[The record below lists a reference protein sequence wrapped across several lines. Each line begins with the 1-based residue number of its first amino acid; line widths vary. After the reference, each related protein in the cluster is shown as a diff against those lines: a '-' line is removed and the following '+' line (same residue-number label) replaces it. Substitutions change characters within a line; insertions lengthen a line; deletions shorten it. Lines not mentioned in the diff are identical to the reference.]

1 MDATINPPSGPQR
14 SRLPWIEHPGVW
26 LPAEVISHQRF
37 FEAFALLGFLASVQ
51 ESPSVNGRGHRRR
64 IGQATQRRFGR
75 TS

>member
-1 MDATINPPSGPQR
+1 
-14 SRLPWIEHPGVW
+14 VW

-51 ESPSVNGRGHRRR
+51 ESPSVNGRGHRSRT
-64 IGQATQRRFGR
+64 GQATQRRFGR